1 MRKIAKEIIKGAPI
15 IATSGLIKK
24 IRSIFPDA
32 RTVDLDLF
40 HGPIALVE
48 GKTYI
53 VDKYYSNRVM
63 PSSLNK
69 GEVIYFSNSLSNAS
83 KLLCFLGE
91 ITESSER
98 FVGEN
103 PAPRRDIKT
112 YGRKALDD
120 FLVEIKLKN
129 INSVPEV
136 FYKGEK
142 ISALLDID
150 FNWKTEDEDLL
161 FGESELHISH
171 LKNSEKIGYKHSK
184 L

>member
-1 MRKIAKEIIKGAPI
+1 MRTIAKEIIQGAPI
-15 IATSGLIKK
+15 IATSEFNKK

-69 GEVIYFSNSLSNAS
+69 GEVIYFKNSFSNGT
-83 KLLCFLGE
+83 KLFCFLGE
-91 ITESSER
+91 ITEFAKR
-98 FVGEN
+98 FGEN
-103 PAPRRDIKT
+103 PAPRRDIKI

-120 FLVEIKLKN
+120 FLVEIKLKD

-142 ISALLDID
+142 ISALLDVD

-171 LKNSEKIGYKHSK
+171 LKDSEKIGYKHSK